1 MAVRLALRRLQ
12 FHKIY
17 GHREFLGP
25 SSLLGPGWDAFEVTL
40 GCARVACVSTSTGPR
55 SKNLEEPAR
64 PLPFVRSRARIAAT
78 RDSLIRTRDSLR
90 ATRGR
95 VSADVR
101 QTKRIVSERIG
112 NLRENVFTVPNA
124 LSLARLCSSPV
135 LGYLVVTGSYTPALV
150 LFGAAGVTDV
160 LDGWVARA
168 FPSQQSNLGTLVDPL
183 ADKCL
188 VATLFLS
195 LTVAGLIP
203 VPLTALI
210 LARDGI
216 ILGCAGYLR
225 FVSLP
230 SPRTLARYFDVTL
243 ATVKFT
249 PTTISKAN
257 TAIQLGL
264 VAATLAAPVFSF
276 VGHPALQ
283 AFWFLTAFTTTTSGL
298 MYIFSKDSYKFVRG
312 KA

>member
-1 MAVRLALRRLQ
+1 MALRLALRRLQ

-40 GCARVACVSTSTGPR
+40 GCARVPCVSTSTGPS

-64 PLPFVRSRARIAAT
+64 PLPFVRSRARIVAT

-112 NLRENVFTVPNA
+112 NLKENVFTVPNA

-150 LFGAAGVTDV
+150 LFGAAGITDV
-160 LDGWVARA
+160 VR
-168 FPSQQSNLGTLVDPL
+168 QQTGSGRRS
-183 ADKCL
+183 CL
-188 VATLFLS
+188 RGDLCPFV
-195 LTVAGLIP
+195 P

-249 PTTISKAN
+249 PTTISKVISPFKIN
-257 TAIQLGL
+257 
-264 VAATLAAPVFSF
+264 
-276 VGHPALQ
+276 GH
-283 AFWFLTAFTTTTSGL
+283 
-298 MYIFSKDSYKFVRG
+298 YI
-312 KA
+312 

>member
-1 MAVRLALRRLQ
+1 MALRLALRRVQ

-17 GHREFLGP
+17 GHREFLGL

-40 GCARVACVSTSTGPR
+40 GCARVACVSTSTR
-55 SKNLEEPAR
+55 SSSKNLEEPAR

-112 NLRENVFTVPNA
+112 NL
-124 LSLARLCSSPV
+124 
-135 LGYLVVTGSYTPALV
+135 
-150 LFGAAGVTDV
+150 

-276 VGHPALQ
+276 VDHPALQ

-298 MYIFSKDSYKFVRG
+298 MYIFSKDSYKFV
-312 KA
+312 KAKA